1 MLRILSLDDVQSL
14 PAWRRPIPLLFLMAI
29 AMPLSFQTWSAL
41 LNNFVIEVAQF
52 DGADIGLLHTVRE
65 IPGFLAVG
73 VIAIIM
79 FMREQTLGIIS
90 LLTLGLAV
98 MITGFFPTVGGLLV
112 TTMISSIGFH
122 YYATVSQSLQ
132 LQWIDKDKAPQ
143 TLGWIVSAGSAASL
157 VAYGLLVL
165 TWKTFDL
172 SYNFVYMM
180 GGGATVV
187 IVLISWLAYP
197 KFESPHAQHT
207 KMVLRKRYW
216 LYYALQFMAGA
227 RRQIFVVFAAF
238 MMVEKFGFEVHEV
251 TALFLVNFVANMIFA
266 PMMGHMVF
274 RVGERNALVFEY
286 VGLTLVF
293 LAYGGIFYF
302 GWGVVLAASLYV
314 IDHLFFALAFALK
327 TYFQK
332 IADPKDI
339 EADAAL
345 TVVGGKAVAVL
356 KSFADGSDVLEQ
368 DYRAV
373 GSADDRDAGKL
384 PGPVATIRDAQQDV
398 AAIGFNRA
406 SGHLCRGRVDGSGDI
421 GEGQVV
427 GTQLFLRHIDVDFKV
442 ARTGKVDL
450 GDVGVLQQPVSH
462 LLGCFS
468 QGRFRGLAVDLHV
481 KHFTAT

>member
-1 MLRILSLDDVQSL
+1 MSIIQNHKTVSLADAKSL
-14 PAWRRPIPLLFLMAI
+14 PRWQQPVMLLVVMAAALPLAF
-29 AMPLSFQTWSAL
+29 STWVAL
-41 LNNFVIEVAQF
+41 LNNFVIEVAGF
-52 DGADIGLLHTVRE
+52 DGVGIGWLQSVRE
-65 IPGFLAVG
+65 VPGFLAVG
-73 VIAIIM
+73 VIVVIM
-79 FMREQTLGIIS
+79 FMREQTLAIVS
-90 LLTLGLAV
+90 LLTLGFAV
-98 MITGFFPTVGGLLV
+98 MVTGWFPSIGGLLV

-165 TWKTFDL
+165 SWKTFDL

-187 IVLISWLAYP
+187 IALICWVAYP
-197 KFESPHAQHT
+197 KFESPHSQHT
-207 KMVLRKRYW
+207 KMILRKRYW

-266 PMMGHMVF
+266 PMMGHMIA

-293 LAYGGIFYF
+293 LAYGGIFFF

-339 EADAAL
+339 APTAAVSFTINHIAAVFLPAAL
-345 TVVGGKAVAVL
+345 GYLWITSPSMVFVLAAGMALTSLALALMIPRHPKPGRETV
-356 KSFADGSDVLEQ
+356 FAKG
-368 DYRAV
+368 
-373 GSADDRDAGKL
+373 
-384 PGPVATIRDAQQDV
+384 
-398 AAIGFNRA
+398 
-406 SGHLCRGRVDGSGDI
+406 
-421 GEGQVV
+421 
-427 GTQLFLRHIDVDFKV
+427 
-442 ARTGKVDL
+442 
-450 GDVGVLQQPVSH
+450 
-462 LLGCFS
+462 
-468 QGRFRGLAVDLHV
+468 
-481 KHFTAT
+481 